1 MTGLSPKKA
10 VSALLA
16 GLLAALVVWMFWPQS
31 SQKADREPLGLMT
44 SLPLYWPLGG
54 EVVALV
60 SGKNEIPWV
69 RQRLER
75 NYELIPLDS
84 FVDEAS
90 AAEEGSGGGE
100 EVSLLSGMER
110 LLVVQPR
117 AVGSADNVAL
127 DQWVRDGGKLLY
139 ALDPMLA
146 GQYGVRWGDPAH
158 PIVHALVPPV
168 FARWGLEVQFIEA
181 QPFALRELDYPA
193 GRLPV
198 VMTGE
203 FLVSKPSSNSSE
215 DDIAT
220 RGECEL
226 LAEGAI
232 ARCQVGRGRVTAIA
246 DAALFEM
253 PKADDRAREQFDTLI
268 EWAFE

>member
-1 MTGLSPKKA
+1 MTRASLTKA
-10 VSALLA
+10 LSALLA
-16 GLLAALVVWMFWPQS
+16 VLLAAIVAWLFWPQS
-31 SQKADREPLGLMT
+31 SQKFDRQPLGLMT

-54 EVVALV
+54 EMDALV
-60 SGKNEIPWV
+60 SGTTERPWV
-69 RQRLER
+69 RQRLEQR
-75 NYELIPLDS
+75 YEIVPLDS
-84 FVDEAS
+84 FVSEAAS
-90 AAEEGSGGGE
+90 AEPGVDTGD
-100 EVSLLSGMER
+100 EVSPLSSIDR

-146 GQYGVRWGDPAH
+146 GEYEVPWGDPAH

-181 QPFALRELDYPA
+181 QPFALRELEYGP
-193 GRLPV
+193 GQLPV
-198 VMTGE
+198 LMTGE
-203 FLVSKPSSNSSE
+203 FLLAASSQDASNE
-215 DDIAT
+215 DIAA

-226 LAEGAI
+226 LAQGAI
-232 ARCQVGRGRVTAIA
+232 ARCEVGKGRVTAIA
-246 DAALFEM
+246 DAALFEL
-253 PKADDRAREQFDTLI
+253 PNADERAQEQFDTLI